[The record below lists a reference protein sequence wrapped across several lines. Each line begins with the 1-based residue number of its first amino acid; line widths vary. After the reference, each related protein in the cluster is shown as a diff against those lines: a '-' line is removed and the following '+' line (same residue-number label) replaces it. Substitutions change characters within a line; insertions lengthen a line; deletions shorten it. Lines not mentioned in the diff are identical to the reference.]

1 MRKIAWM
8 TALLVLLT
16 VFPAYA
22 EGMVQIALS
31 DEGITVNGAPVTDDT
46 GADVYAAN
54 DIVFYLADQGFTY
67 GEGTAEDEHEQAEA
81 DAHTVLHITAP
92 GTYEISGKLSKG
104 QIAVDLGEDAADDL
118 DAVVTLVLRGVDID
132 CDVAPAIIF
141 YNVYEPC
148 SDDEDQATKDVD
160 TSAAGANI
168 VIADG
173 SENRVE
179 GAYVARIYRSYEL
192 NEAGTE
198 VVDSKKLHKYDGAVH
213 AKMSLNVYGGE
224 TGDGVLNI
232 FAENEGLCSDLH
244 MTIDGGN
251 INIVSGDDGINT
263 SEDSVSVCTVNG
275 GSVNIVV
282 NGAKGEGDGID
293 SNGWLVINGGSVTS
307 AAYGGSMDS
316 GIDSDMGIHING
328 GTVAASGNML
338 DAIAGSA
345 QNYAVFTFA
354 QRQKG
359 GTAYQLKDE
368 SGAVVGE
375 WTPANDFTSLIVSA
389 ENIVPGTYT
398 FWQDDMQLAGAQ
410 GEMRGM
416 TPPDGMGFPKGDRN
430 AEKMDGFR
438 MPPDGKTPEK
448 PEGREFLKDGERP
461 EMPEGGFDG
470 RGFGWNRGLMQEA
483 ERSAEFVIAAGG
495 NMFSMVAEAEQ

>member
-1 MRKIAWM
+1 M
-8 TALLVLLT
+8 
-16 VFPAYA
+16 
-22 EGMVQIALS
+22 
-31 DEGITVNGAPVTDDT
+31 
-46 GADVYAAN
+46 
-54 DIVFYLADQGFTY
+54 
-67 GEGTAEDEHEQAEA
+67 
-81 DAHTVLHITAP
+81 
-92 GTYEISGKLSKG
+92 
-104 QIAVDLGEDAADDL
+104 
-118 DAVVTLVLRGVDID
+118 
-132 CDVAPAIIF
+132 
-141 YNVYEPC
+141 
-148 SDDEDQATKDVD
+148 D

-198 VVDSKKLHKYDGAVH
+198 VVDSKKLHKYDGAVY
-213 AKMSLNVYGGE
+213 AKMSLNVFGGE

-359 GTAYQLKDE
+359 GTAYQLKDK

-495 NMFSMVAEAEQ
+495 NMFSMVAEAQQ